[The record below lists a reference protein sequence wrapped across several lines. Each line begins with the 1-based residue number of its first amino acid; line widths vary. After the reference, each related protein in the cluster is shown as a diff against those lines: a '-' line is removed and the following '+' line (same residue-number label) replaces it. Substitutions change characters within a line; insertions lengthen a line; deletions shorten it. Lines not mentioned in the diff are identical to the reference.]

1 MARRLGLVGLTGVAL
16 GLTAEWVSFG
26 WGDPRHWIPDL
37 AVGWTFIGCGLIG
50 WGRRPESRTGPLMA
64 ATGFTWFV
72 GNFAQVGVAAVAWAA
87 AHLVYLYRGPLVQLV
102 LAYPSGRPGSRLVR
116 GAVAVGYTAAV
127 TTIWGSEAATIL
139 LAGLLLG
146 ICAREYGRA
155 VGRARR
161 ARLIALQAAAGLSL
175 VLAGI
180 AAARLLLPSGEVGRP
195 SLLVYE
201 VSLCVLAGG
210 LLAGLL
216 VAPWQQTAVADLVV
230 ELGEARSGTLRGEL
244 SRALGDPSL
253 EIGYW
258 LPDRAVFVDTEGR
271 VLALPDAGS
280 GRSVTVVERE
290 GQPVAALIHDPA
302 VLEDPGLLEAVTS
315 AAQLA
320 AANARLRA
328 EVQAR
333 VEELAASR
341 RRILASRDEERRRLE
356 RRLYD
361 GAAARLRELGGT
373 LRRGYWS
380 ASGEQTKKQIA
391 RSQEQL
397 TRTLEELRGLAQGL
411 HPRVLSEQGL
421 AATLAALAKD
431 FPLPVDL
438 NVASTQL
445 PQRVAVVAYFVC
457 AEALTNVAKHAAAT
471 RVTVAV
477 IASDGRLRV
486 EIADDGVG
494 GADPARGSGL
504 RGLAD
509 RVETIGGTLWV
520 ESTPGHGT
528 RLAAEIPFGGEA
540 TRPSVASADLGPDLG

>member
-1 MARRLGLVGLTGVAL
+1 MARRLGLVGLAGVAL
-16 GLTAEWVSFG
+16 GLTAEWVGFG
-26 WGDPRHWIPDL
+26 WADPRHWIPDL
-37 AVGWTFIGCGLIG
+37 AVGWTLIGCGLIA
-50 WGRRPESRTGPLMA
+50 WSRRAESRAGPLLA

-72 GNFAQVGVAAVAWAA
+72 GNFAQVGVAAVAWVA
-87 AHLVYLYRGPLVQLV
+87 AHLVYLHRGPLVQLV
-102 LAYPSGRPGSRLVR
+102 LTYPSGRPTSRLIR
-116 GAVAVGYTAAV
+116 GAVAVGYAAAV
-127 TTIWGSEAATIL
+127 ITPIWDSEAATIL

-146 ICAREYGRA
+146 VCAREYGRA
-155 VGRARR
+155 VGGTRR

-175 VLAGI
+175 VLAGP
-180 AAARLLLPSGEVGRP
+180 AAARLLLPPGEVSGA
-195 SLLVYE
+195 SLLAYE
-201 VSLCVLAGG
+201 AALCVLAGG

-216 VAPWQQTAVADLVV
+216 IDPWQQTTVADLVV
-230 ELGEARSGTLRGEL
+230 ELGEAKSGTLRGEL
-244 SRALGDPSL
+244 ARALGDPSL

-258 LPDRAVFVDTEGR
+258 LPDRAGFVDAEGR
-271 VLALPDAGS
+271 VLALPGAGS

-302 VLEDPGLLEAVTS
+302 VLDDPGLLEAVTS

-320 AANARLRA
+320 AANARLQA

-361 GAAARLRELGGT
+361 GAEARLRELGGT
-373 LRRGYWS
+373 LRRGHWS
-380 ASGEQTKKQIA
+380 ASGEQTKRQLA

-397 TRTLEELRGLAQGL
+397 TRTLEELRRLAQGL
-411 HPRVLSEQGL
+411 HPRMLSEQGL
-421 AATLAALAKD
+421 AAALAALAKD

-457 AEALTNVAKHAAAT
+457 AEALANVAKHAAAA
-471 RVTVAV
+471 RVTIAV

-494 GADPARGSGL
+494 GADPVRGSGL

-520 ESTPGHGT
+520 ETTP
-528 RLAAEIPFGGEA
+528 RWL
-540 TRPSVASADLGPDLG
+540 V